1 MKTTIVIPNYNG
13 AHFLEKCMPA
23 LLSQSRQDFSILFV
37 DNASK
42 DDSEKQIR
50 YWMEQDPERIFLIQ
64 NTENTGFATAVNQGI
79 LWAKGQG
86 ASYALLLNNDTE
98 VAPDF
103 VEQLLL
109 FMEEKEKKGKGK
121 VIFQKIKEKIK
132 YMDRNDIILI
142 IIPFLLLYLLYP
154 YARTNK
160 KAVDIK
166 VQNQILSKEQLN
178 KNVEVSMNETSKLN
192 ESNFEVFVSKK
203 VPNRGIIPLK
213 STDFINNNN
222 KIILYKAIRNV
233 RISGNPEILKKLRV
247 SVTGQAKINFSL
259 EAINIELDPNQKNN
273 SILFLELNSA
283 LLDKEQIFEN
293 KAIVTVAYEE
303 SYVE

>member
-1 MKTTIVIPNYNG
+1 MCKYNY
-13 AHFLEKCMPA
+13 K
-23 LLSQSRQDFSILFV
+23 
-37 DNASK
+37 K
-42 DDSEKQIR
+42 DD
-50 YWMEQDPERIFLIQ
+50 D
-64 NTENTGFATAVNQGI
+64 
-79 LWAKGQG
+79 
-86 ASYALLLNNDTE
+86 
-98 VAPDF
+98 
-103 VEQLLL
+103 
-109 FMEEKEKKGKGK
+109 EEKGKEKGKVK

-132 YMDRNDIILI
+132 YMDRNDLILI
-142 IIPFLLLYLLYP
+142 IIPFLLLYLLSP
-154 YARTNK
+154 YVRTNK

-178 KNVEVSMNETSKLN
+178 KNSEVLMNGTSKLN
-192 ESNFEVFVSKK
+192 EENFEVFISKK
-203 VPNRGIIPLK
+203 VPNKGIILLK

-222 KIILYKAIRNV
+222 KVILYKAIRNV
-233 RISGNPEILKKLRV
+233 RIFGNPEILKKLRV

>member
-1 MKTTIVIPNYNG
+1 MCHKYNYKK
-13 AHFLEKCMPA
+13 E
-23 LLSQSRQDFSILFV
+23 
-37 DNASK
+37 
-42 DDSEKQIR
+42 E
-50 YWMEQDPERIFLIQ
+50 
-64 NTENTGFATAVNQGI
+64 
-79 LWAKGQG
+79 
-86 ASYALLLNNDTE
+86 
-98 VAPDF
+98 
-103 VEQLLL
+103 
-109 FMEEKEKKGKGK
+109 EEKEKKGKGK